1 MLDRFTGLQVF
12 SRLAAL
18 GSLSAAGRAL
28 GMSQTMAT
36 RHLAALEDRLGVK
49 LVHRT
54 TRRITLTEAGRRYL
68 DSAERI
74 LEELEEADA
83 TAAAERVEVGGTLR
97 VNAPV
102 SFGVRVLA
110 PMLPQFSALHPA
122 LHLDLGLNDRIVDLV
137 EEGWDAAIRIGRLS
151 GADLIARRLAPCR
164 LALAAAPSYLAA
176 HGAPRTVED
185 LTRHNCLHYTLSHT
199 LAGRVWTF
207 GADGA
212 ARVTVGGNLQANNGD
227 ALLVAARAGQG
238 LVYEPSF
245 ILGDDLRAGSLVA
258 LTLDHPPVEL
268 DGVYVVYP
276 SNRRPPARLRAFVD
290 WIAERCAGV
299 PPWDRGLPPG

>member
-12 SRLAAL
+12 SQVAAR

-36 RHLAALEDRLGVK
+36 RHMAALEDRLGVK

-83 TAAAERVEVGGTLR
+83 TATAERIEVSGTLR

-110 PMLPQFSALHPA
+110 PMLPEFSALHPA
-122 LHLDLGLNDRIVDLV
+122 LKVDLGLNDRTVDLV
-137 EEGWDAAIRIGRLS
+137 GEGWDLAIRIGRLR
-151 GADLIARRLAPCR
+151 GGDLIARKLAPCR
-164 LALAAAPSYLAA
+164 MALAAAPSYLAA
-176 HGAPRTVED
+176 HGAPSRVAD
-185 LTRHNCLHYTLSHT
+185 LSAHNCLTYTL
-199 LAGRVWTF
+199 AAAPVWVF
-207 GADGA
+207 GATGTVRA
-212 ARVTVGGNLQANNGD
+212 AVRGNLQANNGD
-227 ALLVAARAGQG
+227 ALLMAARAGQG
-238 LVYEPSF
+238 IVHEPTF
-245 ILGDDLRAGSLVA
+245 ILGDDLRAGTLVA
-258 LTLDHPPVEL
+258 LTLDHPSTEL
-268 DGVYVVYP
+268 DGVHAVYP
-276 SNRRPPARLRAFVD
+276 SNRRPPARLRAFIDFMVD
-290 WIAERCAGV
+290 RCGPV
-299 PPWDRGLPPG
+299 PSWDKGLA

>member
-12 SRLAAL
+12 SQVAAQ
-18 GSLSAAGRAL
+18 GSLSAAARSL

-36 RHLAALEDRLGVK
+36 RHLAALEERLGVK

-54 TRRITLTEAGRRYL
+54 TRRITLTEPGRRYL

-83 TAAAERVEVGGTLR
+83 IAAAERIEVSGTLR
-97 VNAPV
+97 INAPV

-110 PMLPQFSALHPA
+110 PMLPEFSALHPA
-122 LHLDLGLNDRIVDLV
+122 LHLDLGLSDRIVDLV
-137 EEGWDAAIRIGRLS
+137 EEGWDTAVRIGRLTQ
-151 GADLIARRLAPCR
+151 GDLIARKLAPCR
-164 LALAAAPSYLAA
+164 LVLAAAPSYLAA
-176 HGAPRTVED
+176 HGAPRTVQD
-185 LTRHNCLHYTLSHT
+185 LTRHNCLHYTLSHA
-199 LAGRVWTF
+199 LAGRTWTF
-207 GADGA
+207 GADHG
-212 ARVTVGGNLQANNGD
+212 ARVTVQGNLQANNGD

-245 ILGDDLRAGSLVA
+245 ILGDDLRAGALVP

-299 PPWDRGLPPG
+299 PPWDRGLALD

>member
-12 SRLAAL
+12 SRVAAL
-18 GSLSAAGRAL
+18 GGLSAAARAL

-83 TAAAERVEVGGTLR
+83 AAAAERVEVGGTLR
-97 VNAPV
+97 INAPV

-110 PMLPQFSALHPA
+110 PMLPDFAARHPA
-122 LHLDLGLNDRIVDLV
+122 LHVDLGLNDRIVDLV
-137 EEGWDAAIRIGRLS
+137 EEGWDTAIRIGRLT
-151 GADLIARRLAPCR
+151 GGDLIARRLAPCR
-164 LALAAAPSYLAA
+164 LVLAAAPSYLAA
-176 HGAPRTVED
+176 HGAPRTVEE

-199 LAGRVWTF
+199 LAARVWAF
-207 GADGA
+207 GVAGA
-212 ARVTVGGNLQANNGD
+212 VRVTVAGNLQANNGD

-245 ILGDDLRAGSLVA
+245 ILGDDLRAGRLVA
-258 LTLDHPPVEL
+258 LALDHPPVEL
-268 DGVYVVYP
+268 AGVHVVYP